1 MARQPRSKKPAA
13 ATSAAATT
21 TYLRLVASDDGGI
34 ILDCM
39 EGEARYQG
47 KPVVITRD
55 ESMVG
60 SARINIVETG
70 SFDRDLELART
81 LESLLQEKGAQAFAA
96 FGHFWEE
103 LVPDAAFQGVALIVS
118 HDEEPGT
125 VLVDLVEGEQQA
137 APPANSRSRSR
148 KAAQEPPA
156 APAVEDD
163 DMKPRLLDTE
173 NIVFPEGYPEDAAST
188 YWLQYYVTLG
198 LRLNMEF
205 PGLIQNKLSELVD
218 YLATGDN
225 SAALHNK
232 KAVKAIEDF
241 ADTFNATGN
250 LKTPAYSKEGLGLA
264 ARASKETFQAELE
277 ARLDIL
283 IAAALTGDAV
293 DFIDSETAAS
303 WGCDP
308 ATTQPADMGEADHDP
323 QGMSLDDPA
332 DFASGLPTLSDEPED
347 LLLETLKDAARR
359 IFADS
364 NLTAGYVDQEE
375 LDDLVGCIVYGKYE
389 LAETADSVGLTDEQI
404 VTYLSDACE
413 ATGMAIQTLFD
424 AIDAA
429 AEDADETRMHELLN
443 AVADELTFLSQ
454 EETC

>member
-34 ILDCM
+34 ILG
-39 EGEARYQG
+39 GEARYQG

-173 NIVFPEGYPEDAAST
+173 NIMFPEGYPEDAAST

-264 ARASKETFQAELE
+264 ARASKETFQSFLE
-277 ARLDIL
+277 ARLDSL
-283 IAAALTGDAV
+283 IAAALTGDVV

-424 AIDAA
+424 AI
-429 AEDADETRMHELLN
+429 EDADETRMNELLN

-454 EETC
+454 EEAC